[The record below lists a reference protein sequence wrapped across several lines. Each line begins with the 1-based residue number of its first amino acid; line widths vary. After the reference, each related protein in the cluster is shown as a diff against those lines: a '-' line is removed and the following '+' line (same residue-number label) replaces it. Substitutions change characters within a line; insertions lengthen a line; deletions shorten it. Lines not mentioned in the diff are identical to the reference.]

1 MNHAD
6 KFFDKADY
14 HNALLN
20 YQNALSDTSGIS
32 TMIFPYEIKV
42 TKQKLKNK
50 EHSIDT
56 NRFVPRK
63 DYLEHQ
69 IASCYL
75 RTYDYKKAVQHFEQT
90 STFKSYPED
99 IYNYGVSLMNVDNH
113 KEAIKYFE
121 KYIKSENY
129 SDSLL
134 RSAQLLITGCYYAL
148 DEENFKTEVVVT
160 LADTAVFNRG
170 TSSFAPMYFGREN
183 RLLFT
188 SARKGGVIIDPEK
201 QESAFLCDLYW
212 TELDAAG
219 RWSEAVNFGRPLNTA
234 QHDASASF
242 SKLNI
247 IYYTRW
253 NDQNRNDQGISLA
266 RMVNFKFYESFK
278 LPESVNVPGY
288 KSINPFVTM
297 DGKTLYF
304 SSNRP
309 GGEGGLDLWKIALD
323 ETGNVT
329 GEAENLGRPV
339 NSELDEVSP
348 FYHEVSST
356 FFFSSNGHNSIGG
369 LDIFKS
375 TYNKRKKT
383 YKAPVNLGLPINSS
397 KDDSY
402 ILWDN
407 MMKKG
412 FFASDR
418 QDCPAGHC
426 YDIYEVTNEPI
437 TIVLHGHVY
446 DSETNEILVN
456 AELTFKDIGFKL
468 DPFVLRTDEKG
479 YYRTELEQNQELFI
493 KAQMPSYFADAGS
506 VNTKPITESTVLVQ
520 DFYLNPIPTDEIEI
534 DGIEYDFNS
543 ASLRP
548 KSKEILDKLQ
558 EFLELNNNLIVEINS
573 HTDSRGSDSYNEKL
587 SKRRAKSCV
596 DYLISKGISKSRLKA
611 RGYGEKQPN
620 FLKNASKKPVLNSS
634 GQRIILTE
642 AYIKSQATEAVR
654 EEYHQK
660 NRRTSFKVVGEGFD
674 LNSN

>member
-1 MNHAD
+1 
-6 KFFDKADY
+6 
-14 HNALLN
+14 
-20 YQNALSDTSGIS
+20 
-32 TMIFPYEIKV
+32 
-42 TKQKLKNK
+42 
-50 EHSIDT
+50 
-56 NRFVPRK
+56 
-63 DYLEHQ
+63 
-69 IASCYL
+69 
-75 RTYDYKKAVQHFEQT
+75 
-90 STFKSYPED
+90 
-99 IYNYGVSLMNVDNH
+99 
-113 KEAIKYFE
+113 
-121 KYIKSENY
+121 
-129 SDSLL
+129 
-134 RSAQLLITGCYYAL
+134 
-148 DEENFKTEVVVT
+148 
-160 LADTAVFNRG
+160 
-170 TSSFAPMYFGREN
+170 
-183 RLLFT
+183 
-188 SARKGGVIIDPEK
+188 
-201 QESAFLCDLYW
+201 
-212 TELDAAG
+212 
-219 RWSEAVNFGRPLNTA
+219 
-234 QHDASASF
+234 
-242 SKLNI
+242 
-247 IYYTRW
+247 
-253 NDQNRNDQGISLA
+253 
-266 RMVNFKFYESFK
+266 
-278 LPESVNVPGY
+278 
-288 KSINPFVTM
+288 M

-375 TYNKRKKT
+375 AYNKRKKT
-383 YKAPVNLGLPINSS
+383 YKTPVNLGLPINSS

-468 DPFVLRTDEKG
+468 DPFVLRTDDKG

-543 ASLRP
+543 ANLRP
-548 KSKEILDKLQ
+548 KSKEILDKLE

-596 DYLISKGISKSRLKA
+596 DYLISKGVSKSRLKA
-611 RGYGEKQPN
+611 KGYGEKQPN
-620 FLKNASKKPVLNSS
+620 FLKNASKKPVLNSN
-634 GQRIILTE
+634 GERIILTE
-642 AYIKSQATEAVR
+642 AYIKSQDTEVVR
-654 EEYHQK
+654 EDYHQK